1 MLDEVK
7 DINITQLNTTSIEVS
22 FTPPNTLIGIP
33 ITNYSIDV
41 LSDEEDPVI
50 TYWILHENIIIH
62 LNDSCVNY
70 TLEIA
75 AWNEVG
81 RGSTEMISVILHQG
95 SSMLMYIHCM

>member
-1 MLDEVK
+1 MK
-7 DINITQLNTTSIEVS
+7 DVNITQLNTTSIEVS

-41 LSDEEDPVI
+41 MADEEEDPVI
-50 TYWILHENIIIH
+50 THWILHENIIIH
-62 LNDSCVNY
+62 LNDSCVNH

-81 RGSTEMISVILHQG
+81 RGDTEMISVILHQG
-95 SSMLMYIHCM
+95 TSMLMYVHCIYI

>member
-1 MLDEVK
+1 MDIKIYYYHVLIITGLLDEVK

-50 TYWILHENIIIH
+50 TYWIL
-62 LNDSCVNY
+62 Y
-70 TLEIA
+70 
-75 AWNEVG
+75 
-81 RGSTEMISVILHQG
+81 MKIL
-95 SSMLMYIHCM
+95 